1 MKRIIAMLSVLLAIA
16 LLFAGAD
23 VFLSSLVGAF
33 AGGDPG
39 VTVLQPLPAE
49 DGGIAVPEP
58 GYGEMRTS
66 KYYVL
71 AAAGASEDSLVQSKH
86 GSIFT
91 NGLVN
96 LAIGFTDMLVG
107 DTNRDGKL
115 TLSEAYSAIRE
126 YVQVCNAS
134 QHTKVYPSTTST
146 FAMVYQ

>member
-1 MKRIIAMLSVLLAIA
+1 
-16 LLFAGAD
+16 
-23 VFLSSLVGAF
+23 
-33 AGGDPG
+33 
-39 VTVLQPLPAE
+39 
-49 DGGIAVPEP
+49 
-58 GYGEMRTS
+58 MRTS

-71 AAAGASEDSLVQSKH
+71 AAAGASENSLVQSKH
-86 GSIFT
+86 GSFFT

-134 QHTKVYPSTTST
+134 QHTKVYPSTIST